1 VLSACDTAAGAQQS
15 GEGLY
20 GLQRALNAA
29 GARSTL
35 LSLWKVDDWATARFM
50 QDYYR
55 LLKQGKGRMEALL
68 AVQEAFRTNP
78 ELERWSDPHYW
89 AAWQL
94 VGETG
99 PIKGI

>member
-1 VLSACDTAAGAQQS
+1 
-15 GEGLY
+15 
-20 GLQRALNAA
+20 
-29 GARSTL
+29 
-35 LSLWKVDDWATARFM
+35 M

-78 ELERWSDPHYW
+78 ELERWSDPRSW

-99 PIKGI
+99 PIQGI